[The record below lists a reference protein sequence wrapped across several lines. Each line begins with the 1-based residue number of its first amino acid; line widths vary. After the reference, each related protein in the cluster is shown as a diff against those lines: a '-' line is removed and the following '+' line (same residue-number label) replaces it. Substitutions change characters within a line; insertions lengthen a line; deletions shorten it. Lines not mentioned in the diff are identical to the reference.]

1 MKSSLHSRE
10 SGEFGFIFS
19 NVAGLLDGGIAI
31 AAGRSGATGIL
42 NCESVIDISLI
53 RKAIERV
60 SRYARGSF
68 GIKLEIDSPVTIE
81 LLTDLPD
88 LDCIVLVASGSSPD
102 YSEEVV
108 TLARAKS
115 NRLLI
120 EVTSEKEA
128 RSAAA
133 WPVDGFIAKG
143 HEAGGPV
150 GEETTF
156 ILLQRLLREFTLP
169 IWAHGGIGLH
179 SSAACYVAGAAG
191 VVLDSQLLL
200 LAESALLPRVR
211 TAVERIEGDETVT
224 LGRELG
230 SLFRLYRR
238 PGLVSIDG
246 LQELERELSVK
257 PLAQGARE
265 WREALRKR
273 INWEKAEAFMWP
285 LGQDS
290 AFAAPL
296 AARFKNVSALLTGLR
311 EAIAGHVTAARK
323 HSPLGSGSALARA
336 QGTEF
341 PVLQGPMTRVS
352 DAAGFA
358 DAVARGGGLPFLALA
373 LLRGPQVRELLAE
386 TSRIVGNRP
395 WGIGILGFVPS
406 DLRAEQLEVAREFRP
421 PFAIIAGGRPDQAAT
436 LEREGTTCYL
446 HVPAP
451 ALLELFVKDGARRFI
466 FEGRECGGHIGPRT
480 SFVLWESMIEVLL
493 RAIRNGIPGEEFHI
507 AFAGGIHDALS
518 TAMVASMAAPLVERG
533 VRIGVLMGTAYLFTR
548 EAVEAGA
555 IVQSFQEVAMNCS
568 QTVVLETGPGH
579 ATRCA
584 ETPFY
589 DTFREARRLLAGTRK
604 PHEEI
609 REELEQLNLGRLRV
623 ASKGITRNSDPSA
636 DSRYVEVSRDDQRR
650 EGMYMIGQ
658 VAALRDRVC
667 TIRDL
672 HEEASEGGNAYLQ
685 GATIP
690 AWKAADEEPAEAP
703 CDIAIVGMS
712 CVLPKAPDVRTFWAN
727 QLNKVDAITE
737 IPAERFNIDLYYDSD
752 KKAKDK
758 IYTRWG
764 GFIDD
769 VPFEPLRYGIPPNAL
784 GSIDPMQLLS
794 LIMVDRA
801 LDDAGYKEREFPR
814 KKTSVIFG
822 TSGGLGDMGGHY
834 AVRASLTE
842 LISDPPPGLLD
853 QLPEW
858 TEDSFAGLL
867 PNVAAGRVAN
877 RFDLGGVNFTVD
889 AACASSL
896 AATYVAARELTT
908 RSSDMVI
915 VGGVDTVQSPFCFLC
930 FAKAGALSPG
940 GRCRPFDETADGI
953 AISEGITVLVMKR
966 LEDAERDG
974 DRIYSVLKAI
984 SGSSDGRGRS
994 MTAPR
999 SEGQKL
1005 GMKRAYRQAGFSPA
1019 TVGLMEAHGTGT
1031 AAGDATEMESLSQI
1045 LREAGASEQSC
1056 AVGSVKSM
1064 VGHTKAAAGVT
1075 GLMKISLAAYH
1086 KVLPPTLHVEKP
1098 NARLSQPGS
1107 PLYVNSDARPW
1118 LPPVEA
1124 PRRAGVSSFGFGGT
1138 NFHAVIEEYTG
1149 DFRSPSD
1156 RAEDLW
1162 PAELFVWNAG
1172 SADALQSSLDT
1183 LLAKLDRGAT
1193 PELAELAASVCRRAD
1208 LRRPGRVRLGLVAS
1222 SLEDLTAKL
1231 SRVREVLAAG
1241 QDRLAESGIHL
1252 APGAQQAGEIAFL
1265 FPGQGSQYPGMM
1277 RDLAIYFPEFR
1288 DKLEAADRILSDLLP
1303 RALSSTIYPPPTF
1316 TPEKKKEQMQALTD
1330 TLVAQPALGVI
1341 EIALVRLLER
1351 LGISPSMT
1359 AGHSYGEYAA
1369 LCAAGVFSEETLFR
1383 LSEARGRAIKEA
1395 TGKDAGIMVAAEGSA
1410 EAVAKAVNSTERIT
1424 VANYNSPR
1432 QTVLA
1437 GPSDQLNTLLKSLKS
1452 AGITAVQIPVACA
1465 FHSPFVAPA
1474 RNRLASALAQASFAS
1489 PRCAVFS
1496 NSLGGRY
1503 PESPQEIAS
1512 VLSEHLV
1519 KPVRF
1524 VDEIQAMYQ
1533 QGARTFVEVGPKG
1546 VLTGLSKQILGAS
1559 DAACIQVDVN
1569 ARHGVSSLLE
1579 ALAQL
1584 IARGVPVEIEELFR
1598 GRSVGRLDLDRIEP
1612 RVQAPSQWMV
1622 NGGRSYQGLKT
1633 PPLKKPVD
1641 IMRTV
1646 EIEKIV
1652 EVHVPAAAEQTARPV
1667 APASVPSVTP
1677 SAAPAASDVD
1687 VLMTSFH
1694 QLMGQF
1700 LQTQAA
1706 VTMAYLQGTS
1716 GVSAPA
1722 QAPVTFAPPP
1732 IPLSPAARVAPS
1744 LPVAPPIAPVQA
1756 PRPFRKQKQ
1765 FPLRR

>member
-1 MKSSLHSRE
+1 M
-10 SGEFGFIFS
+10 
-19 NVAGLLDGGIAI
+19 
-31 AAGRSGATGIL
+31 
-42 NCESVIDISLI
+42 
-53 RKAIERV
+53 
-60 SRYARGSF
+60 
-68 GIKLEIDSPVTIE
+68 PVT
-81 LLTDLPD
+81 
-88 LDCIVLVASGSSPD
+88 
-102 YSEEVV
+102 
-108 TLARAKS
+108 K
-115 NRLLI
+115 
-120 EVTSEKEA
+120 
-128 RSAAA
+128 
-133 WPVDGFIAKG
+133 IA
-143 HEAGGPV
+143 
-150 GEETTF
+150 
-156 ILLQRLLREFTLP
+156 
-169 IWAHGGIGLH
+169 
-179 SSAACYVAGAAG
+179 
-191 VVLDSQLLL
+191 
-200 LAESALLPRVR
+200 
-211 TAVERIEGDETVT
+211 
-224 LGRELG
+224 
-230 SLFRLYRR
+230 
-238 PGLVSIDG
+238 
-246 LQELERELSVK
+246 
-257 PLAQGARE
+257 
-265 WREALRKR
+265 
-273 INWEKAEAFMWP
+273 
-285 LGQDS
+285 
-290 AFAAPL
+290 
-296 AARFKNVSALLTGLR
+296 
-311 EAIAGHVTAARK
+311 
-323 HSPLGSGSALARA
+323 
-336 QGTEF
+336 
-341 PVLQGPMTRVS
+341 
-352 DAAGFA
+352 
-358 DAVARGGGLPFLALA
+358 
-373 LLRGPQVRELLAE
+373 
-386 TSRIVGNRP
+386 
-395 WGIGILGFVPS
+395 
-406 DLRAEQLEVAREFRP
+406 
-421 PFAIIAGGRPDQAAT
+421 
-436 LEREGTTCYL
+436 
-446 HVPAP
+446 
-451 ALLELFVKDGARRFI
+451 
-466 FEGRECGGHIGPRT
+466 
-480 SFVLWESMIEVLL
+480 
-493 RAIRNGIPGEEFHI
+493 
-507 AFAGGIHDALS
+507 
-518 TAMVASMAAPLVERG
+518 
-533 VRIGVLMGTAYLFTR
+533 
-548 EAVEAGA
+548 
-555 IVQSFQEVAMNCS
+555 
-568 QTVVLETGPGH
+568 
-579 ATRCA
+579 
-584 ETPFY
+584 
-589 DTFREARRLLAGTRK
+589 
-604 PHEEI
+604 
-609 REELEQLNLGRLRV
+609 
-623 ASKGITRNSDPSA
+623 
-636 DSRYVEVSRDDQRR
+636 
-650 EGMYMIGQ
+650 
-658 VAALRDRVC
+658 
-667 TIRDL
+667 
-672 HEEASEGGNAYLQ
+672 
-685 GATIP
+685 
-690 AWKAADEEPAEAP
+690 
-703 CDIAIVGMS
+703 
-712 CVLPKAPDVRTFWAN
+712 
-727 QLNKVDAITE
+727 
-737 IPAERFNIDLYYDSD
+737 
-752 KKAKDK
+752 
-758 IYTRWG
+758 
-764 GFIDD
+764 
-769 VPFEPLRYGIPPNAL
+769 
-784 GSIDPMQLLS
+784 
-794 LIMVDRA
+794 
-801 LDDAGYKEREFPR
+801 EFPR

-1149 DFRSPSD
+1149 DFRNPSD

-1162 PAELFVWNAG
+1162 PAELFVWNAA
-1172 SADALQSSLDT
+1172 SVDALQSSLDT

-1208 LRRPGRVRLGLVAS
+1208 LRRPGGVRLALVAS

-1231 SRVREVLAAG
+1231 GRVREVLAAG
-1241 QDRLAESGIHL
+1241 QDRLDESGIHL

-1288 DKLEAADRILSDLLP
+1288 DKLETADRVLSGSLP
-1303 RALSSTIYPPPTF
+1303 RPLSSTIYPPPTF
-1316 TPEKKKEQMQALTD
+1316 TPEAKKEQMRALTD

-1351 LGISPSMT
+1351 LGVSPTMT

-1395 TGKDAGIMVAAEGSA
+1395 AGKDAGIMVAAEGSA
-1410 EAVAKAVNSTERIT
+1410 ETVAKAVNGTERIT

-1437 GPSDQLNTLLKSLKS
+1437 GPSDQLGSLLKSLKS

-1474 RNRLASALAQASFAS
+1474 RNRLASVLAGESFAS

-1503 PESPQEIAS
+1503 PESPEEIAA

-1519 KPVRF
+1519 NPVRF

-1533 QGARTFVEVGPKG
+1533 EGARTFVEVGPKG
-1546 VLTGLSKQILGAS
+1546 VLTGLSKQILGS
-1559 DAACIQVDVN
+1559 TDAACVQVDVN
-1569 ARHGVSSLLE
+1569 GRHGVSSLLE

-1598 GRSVGRLDLDRIEP
+1598 GRSIARPDIDKIAP
-1612 RVQAPSQWMV
+1612 RVKAPSQWMV

-1646 EIEKIV
+1646 EVEKIV
-1652 EVHVPAAAEQTARPV
+1652 EVTVPAAAEQTASPLTPAGGAFV
-1667 APASVPSVTP
+1667 APP
-1677 SAAPAASDVD
+1677 AAPAASDVD

-1732 IPLSPAARVAPS
+1732 VPVSPAARVAAS
-1744 LPVAPPIAPVQA
+1744 LPVALPIAPVQA
-1756 PRPFRKQKQ
+1756 PRPAPQAKAVPAPPPTPSSVVAAVAVQTRVVETRDVLADLTRIASERTGYPVEVLDANAAIEADLGIDSIKRVEILSSFQQLCTPAEQTRVQSVMEKLTPAPSLRAMADLIGATLGPVLGATALTAVSKAPASN
-1765 FPLRR
+1765 PLQPAAAQRNILGELVRISSDRTGYPVDVLDVNAAIEADLGIDSIKRVEILSSFQQLCTPDEQTRVQSVMEKLTPAPSLKAMADLIAATLGTVTPVAVTHSNDGYGRGSSAKRSWRPGADRERTHRLSRRSSRRERGYRSRPRHRFDQARRDPQLLSATLHSRRADSGSVRDGKAHAGPQPEGDLRSDYSSSRRRCSGKSHSNAACRFQAGACCTNRRDAKPPQRARATS